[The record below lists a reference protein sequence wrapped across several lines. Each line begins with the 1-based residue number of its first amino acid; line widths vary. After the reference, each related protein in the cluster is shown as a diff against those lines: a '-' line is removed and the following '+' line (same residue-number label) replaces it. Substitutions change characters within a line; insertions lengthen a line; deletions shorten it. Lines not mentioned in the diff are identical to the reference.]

1 MKAAG
6 RTKIAERS
14 ARTMT
19 IVTTSLAIL
28 ASCGAEEPVARV
40 EPAEALSEFYAYDGA
55 EDTLKDPLIV
65 AGTDVVPLVLE
76 EIVRADMVKR
86 RYAIQ
91 ALGNIGDPTAIPTL
105 EFLAQSTS
113 EPGYI
118 RCVSTQAVAQI
129 DWDAGR
135 ELAQRYAET
144 ELPELPECLP
154 RVSSQ
159 ILKFSREEWLE
170 KTGIVRSLEDARNR
184 RHY

>member
-1 MKAAG
+1 MNVTA
-6 RTKIAERS
+6 TLKIVNRLARS
-14 ARTMT
+14 L
-19 IVTTSLAIL
+19 IIGTTSLSMFA
-28 ASCGAEEPVARV
+28 ACTADEPVEQV
-40 EPAEALSEFYAYDGA
+40 DPTEALREFYAYDGA

-76 EIVRADMVKR
+76 EIVKTDMVKR

-91 ALGNIGDPTAIPTL
+91 ALGNIGDSAAIPTL

-135 ELAQRYAET
+135 ELAQRFSESGS
-144 ELPELPECLP
+144 PELPECLP

-159 ILKFSREEWLE
+159 ILRFSREEWLE
-170 KTGIVRSLEDARNR
+170 KTGVVRSLEDARKR